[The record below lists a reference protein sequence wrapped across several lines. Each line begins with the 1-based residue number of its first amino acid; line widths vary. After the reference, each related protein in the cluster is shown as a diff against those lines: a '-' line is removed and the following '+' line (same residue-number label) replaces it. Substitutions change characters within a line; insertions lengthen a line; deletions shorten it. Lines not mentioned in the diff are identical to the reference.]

1 MPVFLTQQQERIKT
15 PGDGRVKPVPLL
27 IKDSLDLGQTLGQQQ
42 KMGVLVLCDTGL
54 VPSLSGPLLLHL

>member
-1 MPVFLTQQQERIKT
+1 MPVFLTQQQEGIKT

-42 KMGVLVLCDTGL
+42 NMRALVLCDTGL
-54 VPSLSGPLLLHL
+54 VPSLSGPLLFQL